1 MKNKL
6 IIISFSILLSSCLKE
21 EIAIPPHVQGDVIS
35 NQVEM
40 GTDYGMQIYF
50 DLETNSVVKTNTKTD
65 WDLSFE
71 CSDDGW
77 HILLNSSLGGAAAN
91 MNTTDFASVISENNA
106 NWNWDHQKGYLDST
120 AIGDYRGSNTV
131 YIIDRGYD
139 LSGNQIGYKKVVFS
153 QINNQSYE
161 IRVADLDGSNE
172 NTDIINKDITV
183 NFIAFSF
190 DSNSTVDIEP
200 NKEDWDI
207 LFTQY
212 IHVFSNPT
220 TPYLVTGVLLNRYN
234 TLCVMDTLSTFEQI
248 TIDNIPNYTFSSDL
262 NTIGYDWKTYSFSN
276 SNFIVLPEKNYIIKT
291 QIEAY
296 YKLHFIDYYNNLGEK
311 GAPMFELQD
320 L

>member
-1 MKNKL
+1 MKNRF
-6 IIISFSILLSSCLKE
+6 IIISFSVLFSSCLKE
-21 EIAIPPHVQGDVIS
+21 EIAIPPHVQGDVTT

-40 GTDYGMQIYF
+40 GTDYGQQIYF
-50 DLETNSVVKTNTKTD
+50 DLESNSVVKTNLKTD
-65 WDLSFE
+65 WDISFE
-71 CSDDGW
+71 CSEDGW
-77 HILLNSSLGGAAAN
+77 HILLNTSLGGAAAN

-120 AIGDYRGSNTV
+120 AIGDYRGSNNV

-139 LSGNQIGYKKVVFS
+139 LSGNQIGYKKAVFN

-161 IRVADLDGSNE
+161 IRVANLDGSDE
-172 NTDIINKDITV
+172 NTVIINKDINV

-190 DSNSTVDIEP
+190 DSNSIVDIEP
-200 NKEDWDI
+200 NKEDWDL

-220 TPYLVTGVLLNRYN
+220 LPYLVTGVLLNRYN
-234 TLCVMDTLSTFEQI
+234 TSSVMDTVSTFEQI
-248 TIDNIPNYTFSSDL
+248 TIDNIPNYTFSSNL

-276 SNFIVLPEKNYIIKT
+276 SNFTVLPEKNYIIKT

-296 YKLHFIDYYNNLGEK
+296 YKLHFIDYYNSLGEK